1 MGWNLSRKCD
11 YVDQELCSCFLIRRC
26 CRRRYENVLQPSLRV
41 GLLIG
46 QVLSPSGNPACLMG
60 REINARRVLV
70 CVWTGDFNAS
80 ADGVWGENG
89 VVFTNWGFVEF
100 ISASRW
106 NEGAVLCEKW
116 GGWGVLLRCL
126 WGIKGELWKTYR
138 WVFRRDAVLFRK
150 RCGAFLHSE
159 RI

>member
-70 CVWTGDFNAS
+70 CVS
-80 ADGVWGENG
+80 C
-89 VVFTNWGFVEF
+89 VVFAIDQPSLRVDVL
-100 ISASRW
+100 ILCLCRVIAS
-106 NEGAVLCEKW
+106 
-116 GGWGVLLRCL
+116 LLTLPFQKTIPR
-126 WGIKGELWKTYR
+126 WGIIVRLICLMWMMR
-138 WVFRRDAVLFRK
+138 CK
-150 RCGAFLHSE
+150 RCK
-159 RI
+159 II